1 MYLLYAVT
9 TCTFTIHLYTVV
21 QGVLQVY
28 NNVLGGTNTPGWM
41 DLQQVAIIILFIAIV
56 YAYIYTICLD
66 NELLMPMQIN
76 RTQSQLLLLNAEQ
89 FSFQWAS
96 TLNVSENRTIIS
108 DNIGNYTTMYV

>member
-9 TCTFTIHLYTVV
+9 TCTYTIHLYTAV

-41 DLQQVAIIILFIAIV
+41 DLQQVVRITLFIAIV
-56 YAYIYTICLD
+56 YAYTYCMH
-66 NELLMPMQIN
+66 NKLLMLMQIN
-76 RTQSQLLLLNAEQ
+76 RTQSQVLLLNAEQ
-89 FSFQWAS
+89 FSSQWAS